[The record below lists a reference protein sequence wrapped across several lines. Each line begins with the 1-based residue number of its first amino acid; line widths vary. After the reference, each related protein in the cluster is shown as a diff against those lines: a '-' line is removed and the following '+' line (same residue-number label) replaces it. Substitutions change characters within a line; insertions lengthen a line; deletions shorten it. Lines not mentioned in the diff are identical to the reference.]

1 MVPDTMFHRETIV
14 DRFLSGGSPT
24 GGRLGSR
31 DGGGSSTGGSS
42 WDGGSLTGGRLR
54 RGSLIGVFFR
64 LLILSKIL
72 LSKIEISRS
81 TLAQSRWP
89 IYWVGRWVVRGGTVK
104 ILPPRHAP
112 RNGPRKRG

>member
-1 MVPDTMFHRETIV
+1 MVSDTTFHRETIV

-31 DGGGSSTGGSS
+31 DGGGSSTGGPS
-42 WDGGSLTGGRLR
+42 WDGGSLTGGCLR

-64 LLILSKIL
+64 FFISSTIL
-72 LSKIEISRS
+72 LSKREVSRS

-89 IYWVGRWVVRGGTVK
+89 FYRAGRWVVRGVTVVCLVYLDRGT
-104 ILPPRHAP
+104 R
-112 RNGPRKRG
+112 